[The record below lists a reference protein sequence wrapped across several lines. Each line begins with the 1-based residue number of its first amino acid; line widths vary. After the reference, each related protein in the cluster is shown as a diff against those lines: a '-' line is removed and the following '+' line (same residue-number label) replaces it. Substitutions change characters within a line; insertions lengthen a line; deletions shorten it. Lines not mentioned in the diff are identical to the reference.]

1 MDHGRMDGGIGG
13 DGRWKEGGGKG
24 KEHTSAQVI
33 ARARARV
40 VHIADIPTRRR
51 FPGLKEDRNE
61 K

>member
-1 MDHGRMDGGIGG
+1 MDGWMGG
-13 DGRWKEGGGKG
+13 LGAMEGGGKG

-33 ARARARV
+33 ARA

-51 FPGLKEDRNE
+51 FPGLKEDRND